1 MSQPVT
7 RATADPPGPRRS
19 VGTAT
24 HVTLD
29 AVAREAG
36 VSPATA
42 SRALNGTARVRD
54 DLRERVHAA
63 ADRLGYI
70 PNAHAQVLAGAAN
83 NRTVGV
89 ICHDVSDPYFAAISS
104 GVMRAAAERGCS

>member
-7 RATADPPGPRRS
+7 RATPDLPGPGRS

-54 DLRERVHAA
+54 DLRKRVHAA

-70 PNAHAQVLAGAAN
+70 PNAHAQAPA
-83 NRTVGV
+83 
-89 ICHDVSDPYFAAISS
+89 
-104 GVMRAAAERGCS
+104 GCSQQPYSGRDLS